1 MKTTN
6 LLVSSKITSTDD
18 SLDYLSSVSN
28 TNQNS
33 SNPSTSNPY
42 SDYSNPSWFAAASN
56 TSTVYAIPALAS
68 TAPAATLV
76 GSTGGFRI
84 NLVWDSTVSTAPST
98 FQAGIIN
105 AAQQICNALSNNIV
119 LNISITCS
127 GTGGGA
133 YAGPSGGFGMSYA
146 TVKSDLLSHAATGDT
161 TFNALPTG
169 TSIQGQST
177 VVVWNA
183 QLKLWGLATSGTND
197 GNATF
202 AKDINSSLL
211 PGVAL
216 HELTHVLGRIPYGPT
231 PDIFDLFRY
240 TSQGNLLFTATSPSA
255 ASYFS
260 LDGGKTKIADYGIN
274 SDPSDFLNSGVQGNI
289 DPFDEFYNGSTTQTL
304 TAVDLKQL
312 DALGFTIKS
321 TNPTPTPVPSSGSI
335 ATFLSNLSSLGTS
348 SFAITDSSAN
358 IALNIDALQ
367 TNNTKISSITQSGTA
382 AALAITA
389 TQLSADATA
398 LNKISGSYNLTVS
411 GVTGATV
418 ATTAANTHVSSMTV
432 TDTGANIVTNLAA
445 LQTNVTKISS
455 ITQSNIG
462 TALALTASQLTAN
475 STALGKISGSYT
487 LTVSGV
493 TGAAVASTAANTHV
507 SSMTVT
513 DTGANIVA
521 NIGTLQNNAA
531 KITSITQ
538 SNLGTA
544 LALTAT
550 QLIANSTALS
560 KIIGN
565 YTLTVSG
572 VTGATV
578 ASTAANTHVSS
589 MTVTDTGANIASN
602 LDTLQNNI
610 AKITSITQSNIG
622 SALAITA
629 LQSSADNALLSK
641 ISGAINLTVT
651 GNTLAN
657 SLYDT
662 TNSHATLTGGAGIDT
677 FNISGIDTITDLGN
691 GGADIVKIALGASA
705 VSTLADS
712 WTATAST
719 SNAASAATINTNGF
733 NVNLAAATGTSGW
746 TINAT
751 GTGTTSITGSIKNDT
766 INGNTS
772 GGLTINGGGGSDSI
786 ALGTHTNADTIYLV
800 NNNKVTIT
808 GFGSSTGSVTDIL
821 NVTATG
827 NALAGLTLQN
837 KTTLATNNAPLAA
850 NSSGLVFNYANAG
863 TALTAASAAAL
874 FSNTQATNKFAIA
887 PGSGIELLIETGATA
902 ASTTNHVWKIIDTA
916 GVFSAI
922 ELTGVTVAAGHN
934 ITFAN
939 FH

>member
-389 TQLSADATA
+389 TQLTADATA
-398 LNKISGSYNLTVS
+398 LNKISGSY
-411 GVTGATV
+411 
-418 ATTAANTHVSSMTV
+418 
-432 TDTGANIVTNLAA
+432 I
-445 LQTNVTKISS
+445 
-455 ITQSNIG
+455 
-462 TALALTASQLTAN
+462 
-475 STALGKISGSYT
+475 

-493 TGAAVASTAANTHV
+493 TGAAVTSTVANTHV

-589 MTVTDTGANIASN
+589 MTVTDTGANIVAN
-602 LDTLQNNI
+602 IAALQTNV
-610 AKITSITQSNIG
+610 AKITSISQSDNG
-622 SALAITA
+622 TVLAITA
-629 LQSSADNALLSK
+629 AQSSADNAVLSK

-651 GNTLAN
+651 GTTLAD

-662 TNSHATLTGGAGIDT
+662 TNSHATFTGGAGIDT

-691 GGADIVKIALGASA
+691 GGADNLKITSGASVTA
-705 VSTLADS
+705 SLAAT
-712 WTATAST
+712 WTASSNT
-719 SNAASAATINTNGF
+719 SNANAVSAATAANATINTNGF
-733 NVNLAAATGTSGW
+733 NVNVAAATGTSGW
-746 TINAT
+746 TLNAT
-751 GTGTTSITGSIKNDT
+751 GTGTTSITGSIKNDI

-772 GGLTINGGGGSDSI
+772 GGLTINGDGGADTI
-786 ALGTHTNADTIYLV
+786 VLGTHSKADTIYLV
-800 NNNKVTIT
+800 ANATETIT
-808 GFGSSTGSVTDIL
+808 GFGSSTGSIVDIL

-827 NALAGLTLQN
+827 NALAGLTLQD
-837 KTTLATNNAPLAA
+837 KTTLATYNAALAK
-850 NSSGLVFNYANAG
+850 NSTGLVFSHADAG
-863 TALTAASAAAL
+863 VALTAASAAAL

-887 PGSGIELLIETGATA
+887 TGSGIELLIETGAT
-902 ASTTNHVWKIIDTA
+902 STSNAVWEIIDTA
-916 GVFSAI
+916 GVFTAI
-922 ELTGVTVAAGHN
+922 KLTGITVVAGHN

>member
-367 TNNTKISSITQSGTA
+367 TNNTKISSISQSGTA
-382 AALAITA
+382 TALAITA
-389 TQLSADATA
+389 TQLTADATA
-398 LNKISGSYNLTVS
+398 LNKISGSY
-411 GVTGATV
+411 
-418 ATTAANTHVSSMTV
+418 
-432 TDTGANIVTNLAA
+432 I
-445 LQTNVTKISS
+445 
-455 ITQSNIG
+455 
-462 TALALTASQLTAN
+462 
-475 STALGKISGSYT
+475 

-493 TGAAVASTAANTHV
+493 TGAAVTSTVANTHV

-589 MTVTDTGANIASN
+589 MTVTDTGANIVAN
-602 LDTLQNNI
+602 IAALQTNV
-610 AKITSITQSNIG
+610 AKITSISQSDNG
-622 SALAITA
+622 TVLAITA
-629 LQSSADNALLSK
+629 AQSSADNAVLSK

-651 GNTLAN
+651 GTTLAD

-662 TNSHATLTGGAGIDT
+662 TNSHATFTGGAGIDT

-691 GGADIVKIALGASA
+691 GGADNLKITSGASVTA
-705 VSTLADS
+705 SLAAT
-712 WTATAST
+712 WTASSNT
-719 SNAASAATINTNGF
+719 SNANAVSAATAANATINTNGF
-733 NVNLAAATGTSGW
+733 NVNVAAATGTSGW
-746 TINAT
+746 TLNAT
-751 GTGTTSITGSIKNDT
+751 GTGTTSITGSIKNDI

-772 GGLTINGGGGSDSI
+772 GGLTINGDGGADTI
-786 ALGTHTNADTIYLV
+786 VLGTHSKADTIYLV
-800 NNNKVTIT
+800 ANATETIT
-808 GFGSSTGSVTDIL
+808 GFGSSTGSIVDIL

-827 NALAGLTLQN
+827 NALAGLTLQD
-837 KTTLATNNAPLAA
+837 KTTLATYNAALAK
-850 NSSGLVFNYANAG
+850 NSTGLVFSHADAG
-863 TALTAASAAAL
+863 VALTAASAAAL

-887 PGSGIELLIETGATA
+887 TGSGIELLIETGAT
-902 ASTTNHVWKIIDTA
+902 STSNAVWEIIDTA
-916 GVFSAI
+916 GVFTAI
-922 ELTGVTVAAGHN
+922 KLTGITVVAGHN

>member
-1 MKTTN
+1 LQSN
-6 LLVSSKITSTDD
+6 AGKIT
-18 SLDYLSSVSN
+18 
-28 TNQNS
+28 
-33 SNPSTSNPY
+33 
-42 SDYSNPSWFAAASN
+42 
-56 TSTVYAIPALAS
+56 
-68 TAPAATLV
+68 
-76 GSTGGFRI
+76 
-84 NLVWDSTVSTAPST
+84 
-98 FQAGIIN
+98 
-105 AAQQICNALSNNIV
+105 
-119 LNISITCS
+119 
-127 GTGGGA
+127 
-133 YAGPSGGFGMSYA
+133 
-146 TVKSDLLSHAATGDT
+146 
-161 TFNALPTG
+161 
-169 TSIQGQST
+169 
-177 VVVWNA
+177 
-183 QLKLWGLATSGTND
+183 
-197 GNATF
+197 
-202 AKDINSSLL
+202 
-211 PGVAL
+211 
-216 HELTHVLGRIPYGPT
+216 
-231 PDIFDLFRY
+231 
-240 TSQGNLLFTATSPSA
+240 
-255 ASYFS
+255 
-260 LDGGKTKIADYGIN
+260 
-274 SDPSDFLNSGVQGNI
+274 
-289 DPFDEFYNGSTTQTL
+289 
-304 TAVDLKQL
+304 
-312 DALGFTIKS
+312 
-321 TNPTPTPVPSSGSI
+321 
-335 ATFLSNLSSLGTS
+335 
-348 SFAITDSSAN
+348 
-358 IALNIDALQ
+358 
-367 TNNTKISSITQSGTA
+367 
-382 AALAITA
+382 
-389 TQLSADATA
+389 
-398 LNKISGSYNLTVS
+398 
-411 GVTGATV
+411 
-418 ATTAANTHVSSMTV
+418 
-432 TDTGANIVTNLAA
+432 
-445 LQTNVTKISS
+445 S
-455 ITQSNIG
+455 ITQSNLG
-462 TALALTASQLTAN
+462 TDLALTATQLTAN
-475 STALGKISGSYT
+475 STALSKISGSYT

-521 NIGTLQNNAA
+521 NIGTLQSNAGKITSITQSNLGTDLA
-531 KITSITQ
+531 LTATQLTANSTALSKISGSYTLTVSGVTGAAVASTAANTHVSSMTVTDTGANIVANIGTLQSNAGKITSITQ

-550 QLIANSTALS
+550 QLTANSTALS
-560 KIIGN
+560 KISGN

-572 VTGATV
+572 VTGAAV

-629 LQSSADNALLSK
+629 LQSLADNALLSK
-641 ISGAINLTVT
+641 ISGTISLNVT
-651 GNTLAN
+651 GTSAADSLFDKAN
-657 SLYDT
+657 SQ
-662 TNSHATLTGGAGIDT
+662 ATLTGGAGIDT

-691 GGADIVKIALGASA
+691 GGADIVKIALGGSS
-705 VSTLADS
+705 VSTLAAF

-719 SNAASAATINTNGF
+719 SNAATTASAATINTNGF
-733 NVNLAAATGTSGW
+733 NINVGAAAGTSGW

-751 GTGTTSITGSIKNDT
+751 GNGTTSITGSIKNDT

-821 NVTATG
+821 NVTETG

-850 NSSGLVFNYANAG
+850 NSTGLVFNYANAG

-934 ITFAN
+934 ITFSN

>member
-389 TQLSADATA
+389 TQLTADATA
-398 LNKISGSYNLTVS
+398 LNKISGSYV
-411 GVTGATV
+411 
-418 ATTAANTHVSSMTV
+418 
-432 TDTGANIVTNLAA
+432 
-445 LQTNVTKISS
+445 
-455 ITQSNIG
+455 
-462 TALALTASQLTAN
+462 
-475 STALGKISGSYT
+475 

-493 TGAAVASTAANTHV
+493 TGAAVTSTVANTHV

-572 VTGATV
+572 VTGTTV

-641 ISGAINLTVT
+641 ISGTISLNVT
-651 GNTLAN
+651 GTSAAD
-657 SLYDT
+657 SLFDT
-662 TNSHATLTGGAGIDT
+662 AKSQATLTGGAGIDT
-677 FNISGIDTITDLGN
+677 FNITGIDTITDLGN
-691 GGADIVKIALGASA
+691 GGADIVKIALGAST
-705 VSTLADS
+705 VSTLAAS

-719 SNAASAATINTNGF
+719 SNAATTASAATINTNGF
-733 NVNLAAATGTSGW
+733 NVNVGAATGTSGW

-751 GTGTTSITGSIKNDT
+751 GNGTTSITGSIKNDT

-772 GGLTINGGGGSDSI
+772 GGLTINGGGGSDNI

-850 NSSGLVFNYANAG
+850 NSTGLVFNYANAG

>member
-1 MKTTN
+1 MKTEN
-6 LLVSSKITSTDD
+6 LLVSSKTKNTDD
-18 SLDYLSSVSN
+18 SLDYLSSVAD
-28 TNQNS
+28 TNQHAANLL
-33 SNPSTSNPY
+33 TSNPY

-367 TNNTKISSITQSGTA
+367 TNNTKISSISQSGTVT
-382 AALAITA
+382 ALAITA
-389 TQLSADATA
+389 TQLTADATA
-398 LNKISGSYNLTVS
+398 LNKISGSY
-411 GVTGATV
+411 
-418 ATTAANTHVSSMTV
+418 
-432 TDTGANIVTNLAA
+432 I
-445 LQTNVTKISS
+445 
-455 ITQSNIG
+455 
-462 TALALTASQLTAN
+462 
-475 STALGKISGSYT
+475 

-493 TGAAVASTAANTHV
+493 TGAAVTSTVANTHV

-560 KIIGN
+560 KISGN

-572 VTGATV
+572 VTGTTV

-589 MTVTDTGANIASN
+589 MTVTDTGANIVAN
-602 LDTLQNNI
+602 IAALQTNI
-610 AKITSITQSNIG
+610 AKISSITQSNIG

-641 ISGAINLTVT
+641 ISGTISLNVT
-651 GNTLAN
+651 GTSAAD
-657 SLYDT
+657 SLFDT
-662 TNSHATLTGGAGIDT
+662 AKSQATLTGGAGIDT

-751 GTGTTSITGSIKNDT
+751 GNGTTSITGSIKNDT

-800 NNNKVTIT
+800 NNNKATIT

-837 KTTLATNNAPLAA
+837 KTTLATNNTPLAA

>member
-6 LLVSSKITSTDD
+6 LLVSSKTNSTDD
-18 SLDYLSSVSN
+18 TQDYLSPVANSNLSVSIPSQHRAN
-28 TNQNS
+28 L
-33 SNPSTSNPY
+33 STSQAY
-42 SDYSNPSWFAAASN
+42 SDYSNPIWLATSSTSN
-56 TSTVYAIPALAS
+56 SSSTLPALSLAS
-68 TAPAATLV
+68 TTPTPTLV
-76 GSTGGFRI
+76 GVAGGLQI
-84 NLVWDSTVSTAPST
+84 NLVWGSNVSGAPST
-98 FQAGIIN
+98 FQAGIIK
-105 AAQQICNALSNNIV
+105 AAQMLCDALSNKVV
-119 LNISITCS
+119 LNINISYT

-133 YAGPSGGFGMSYA
+133 GAGPTNGTYLPYS
-146 TVKSDLLSHAATGDT
+146 TVVANLKSHAASGDT
-161 TFNALPTG
+161 TFNGLPSG
-169 TSIQGQST
+169 TTIQGQSQ
-177 VVVWNA
+177 VLVFEA
-183 QLKLWGLATSGTND
+183 QLKLWGLAPSTATD
-197 GNATF
+197 GQAIFAT
-202 AKDINSSLL
+202 DINPSLL

-216 HELTHVLGRIPYGPT
+216 HELTHAMGRVPFGPS

-240 TSQGNLLFTATSPSA
+240 TPQGTLLFSGSIPAA

-260 LDGGKTKIADYGIN
+260 LDGGKTKLADYGRN
-274 SDPSDFLNSGVQGNI
+274 SDPSDFLNTGIQGNS
-289 DPFDEFYNGSTTQTL
+289 DPLNEFYNSSTTQTHSQI
-304 TAVDLKQL
+304 DLKQFA
-312 DALGFTIKS
+312 ALGFTLK
-321 TNPTPTPVPSSGSI
+321 TTTTPTPIPSTGSI
-335 ATFLSNLSSLGTS
+335 ATFISNLASLSSS
-348 SFAITDSSAN
+348 SFAITDTSAN
-358 IALNIDALQ
+358 IALNLDALQ
-367 TNNTKISSITQSGTA
+367 TNNIKISSITQSGTA
-382 AALAITA
+382 TALAITA
-389 TQLSADATA
+389 SQLTADATA
-398 LNKISGSYNLTVS
+398 LNKISGSYTLTVS
-411 GVTGATV
+411 GVTSATV

-432 TDTGANIVTNLAA
+432 TDTGANIVANIATL
-445 LQTNVTKISS
+445 
-455 ITQSNIG
+455 QSNAG
-462 TALALTASQLTAN
+462 
-475 STALGKISGSYT
+475 
-487 LTVSGV
+487 
-493 TGAAVASTAANTHV
+493 
-507 SSMTVT
+507 
-513 DTGANIVA
+513 
-521 NIGTLQNNAA
+521 

-538 SNLGTA
+538 SNLGTD

-550 QLIANSTALS
+550 QLTANSTALS
-560 KIIGN
+560 KISGN
-565 YTLTVSG
+565 YTLSVSG

-629 LQSSADNALLSK
+629 LQSLADNALLSK
-641 ISGAINLTVT
+641 ISGNISLNVT
-651 GNTLAN
+651 GTSAADSLFDKAN
-657 SLYDT
+657 SQ
-662 TNSHATLTGGAGIDT
+662 ATLTGGAGIDT

-691 GGADIVKIALGASA
+691 GGADIVKIALGGSS
-705 VSTLADS
+705 VSTLAAS

-719 SNAASAATINTNGF
+719 SNAATTASAATINTNGF
-733 NVNLAAATGTSGW
+733 NVNVGAAAGTSGW

-751 GTGTTSITGSIKNDT
+751 GNGTTSITGSIKNDT

-850 NSSGLVFNYANAG
+850 NSTGLVFNYANAG

-887 PGSGIELLIETGATA
+887 TGSGIELLIETGASA
-902 ASTTNHVWKIIDTA
+902 ASTSNHVWKIVDTA

-934 ITFAN
+934 ITFSN

>member
-1 MKTTN
+1 MKTPN
-6 LLVSSKITSTDD
+6 LLVSSKTNSTDD
-18 SLDYLSSVSN
+18 IADYLSSVAN
-28 TNQNS
+28 NS
-33 SNPSTSNPY
+33 FAGSNPHQFRANLSTSQTY
-42 SDYSNPSWFAAASN
+42 SDYSNPIWLASSSTSNSAA
-56 TSTVYAIPALAS
+56 TPPTFALAA

-76 GSTGGFRI
+76 GSAGGLQI
-84 NLVWDSTVSTAPST
+84 NLVWNSNVSSAPST
-98 FQAGIIN
+98 FQAGIVK
-105 AAQQICNALSNNIV
+105 AAQMLCDALSNIVV
-119 LNISITCS
+119 LNINISYT

-133 YAGPSGGFGMSYA
+133 GAGPTNGTTMPYS
-146 TVKSDLLSHAATGDT
+146 TVVANLKSHAAAGDT
-161 TFNALPTG
+161 TFNALPSGST
-169 TSIQGQST
+169 IQGQSQ
-177 VVVWNA
+177 VLVFEA
-183 QLKLWGLATSGTND
+183 QLKLWGLAPMSATD
-197 GNATF
+197 GQAIFAT
-202 AKDINSSLL
+202 DINPSLL

-216 HELTHVLGRIPYGPT
+216 HELTHAMGRVPFGPS

-240 TSQGNLLFTATSPSA
+240 TPQGTLLFSGSIPAA

-260 LDGGKTKIADYGIN
+260 LDGGKTKLADYGRN
-274 SDPSDFLNSGVQGNI
+274 SDPSDFLNTGIQGNS
-289 DPFDEFYNGSTTQTL
+289 DPLNEFYNTSTTQTL
-304 TAVDLKQL
+304 SQIDLKQFA
-312 DALGFTIKS
+312 ALGFTLK
-321 TNPTPTPVPSSGSI
+321 TTTTTPTPIPSTGSI
-335 ATFLSNLSSLGTS
+335 ATFISNLASLNSS
-348 SFAITDSSAN
+348 SFAITDTSAN

-367 TNNTKISSITQSGTA
+367 TNNIKISSITQSGTA
-382 AALAITA
+382 TALAITA
-389 TQLSADATA
+389 PQLTADATA
-398 LNKISGSYNLTVS
+398 LNKISGN
-411 GVTGATV
+411 
-418 ATTAANTHVSSMTV
+418 
-432 TDTGANIVTNLAA
+432 
-445 LQTNVTKISS
+445 
-455 ITQSNIG
+455 
-462 TALALTASQLTAN
+462 
-475 STALGKISGSYT
+475 YT

-493 TGAAVASTAANTHV
+493 TSATVASTAANTHV

-550 QLIANSTALS
+550 QLTANSTALS
-560 KIIGN
+560 KISGS
-565 YTLTVSG
+565 YTLTVSD

-641 ISGAINLTVT
+641 ISGTISLNVT
-651 GNTLAN
+651 GTSAAD
-657 SLYDT
+657 SLFDT
-662 TNSHATLTGGAGIDT
+662 AKSQATLTGGAGIDT
-677 FNISGIDTITDLGN
+677 FNITGIDTITDLGN
-691 GGADIVKIALGASA
+691 GGADIVKIALGAST
-705 VSTLADS
+705 VSTLAAS

-719 SNAASAATINTNGF
+719 SNAATTASAATINTNGF
-733 NVNLAAATGTSGW
+733 NVNVGAATGTSGW

-751 GTGTTSITGSIKNDT
+751 GNGTTSITGSIKNDT

-772 GGLTINGGGGSDSI
+772 GGLTINGGGGSDNI

-850 NSSGLVFNYANAG
+850 NSTGLVFNYANAG

>member
-367 TNNTKISSITQSGTA
+367 TNNTKISSISQSGTVT
-382 AALAITA
+382 ALAITA

-418 ATTAANTHVSSMTV
+418 AT
-432 TDTGANIVTNLAA
+432 
-445 LQTNVTKISS
+445 
-455 ITQSNIG
+455 
-462 TALALTASQLTAN
+462 
-475 STALGKISGSYT
+475 
-487 LTVSGV
+487 
-493 TGAAVASTAANTHV
+493 TAANTHV

-629 LQSSADNALLSK
+629 PQSSADNALLSK

-733 NVNLAAATGTSGW
+733 NVNVGAATGTSGW

-751 GTGTTSITGSIKNDT
+751 GNGTTSITGSIKNDT

-800 NNNKVTIT
+800 NNNKATIT